1 MKLEHF
7 TLAIAVAL
15 APMSAAVAEVPITL
29 APTGH
34 PVIPVQVGGH
44 APVTFVLDTGADQT
58 VLYRHYADELALPL
72 RAGEQL
78 VGQTGVTDVPG
89 VTIPSL
95 VVDGRAYGA
104 LATVALPDRADGAR
118 LNGIVG
124 LDIMRGTVADIDFAA
139 GRFAL
144 RPATSDPREFLSPAA
159 TPIRVRRV
167 AEHHLAFDV
176 QVNGITGTAVLDS
189 GARDTRL
196 NWRFAAAAGYSP
208 GDAALPEAGAIQG
221 ATNTPVRSKAI
232 EIRTL
237 AVAGHVVS
245 GLKARAVD
253 LPVFEQFGVAD
264 RPALILGFDV
274 LRGARIAIDL
284 ARDTVWFDWPART
297 TQAGDSASR
306 APIDALVS
314 QPGSSV
320 LAVTNR

>member
-1 MKLEHF
+1 MNPKHF
-7 TLAIAVAL
+7 ACAIAITLV
-15 APMSAAVAEVPITL
+15 PPSAAVAEVPITL

-34 PVIPVQVGGH
+34 PVIPVQVAGR
-44 APVTFVLDTGADQT
+44 APVTFVLDTGAGQT

-72 RAGEQL
+72 RAAEQL

-89 VTIPSL
+89 VIIPSL
-95 VVDGRAYGA
+95 VVDGRAYEA

-124 LDIMRGTVADIDFAA
+124 LDIMRGAITDIDFAA

-144 RPATSDPREFLSPAA
+144 RPATSDPRRFLSPAA

-167 AEHHLAFDV
+167 AEQHLAFDV
-176 QVNGITGTAVLDS
+176 QINGVTGTAVLDS

-208 GDAALPEAGAIQG
+208 DDAALPEAGTIQG
-221 ATNTPVRSKAI
+221 ATNTPLTSKAI

-237 AVAGHVVS
+237 TVAGHVIT
-245 GLKARAVD
+245 GQKARAVD

-274 LRGARIAIDL
+274 LRRARIVIDL
-284 ARDTVWFDWPART
+284 ARDTLWFDWSARGT
-297 TQAGDSASR
+297 
-306 APIDALVS
+306 
-314 QPGSSV
+314 
-320 LAVTNR
+320 AVTR